1 MSKKTGECYYRD
13 EDGKLWLATSY
24 EDDNGNVSTQ
34 SVEVDGEP
42 VAPDLKPDPSLV
54 VFVQKKPWWK
64 RIF

>member
-13 EDGKLWLATSY
+13 ENGKLCLATSY
-24 EDDNGNVSTQ
+24 EDDNGQVSTQ

-54 VFVQKKPWWK
+54 VFAPMK
-64 RIF
+64 